1 MNILNI
7 QYNIFSVHA
16 PGPMTFL
23 FILEIF
29 FFNGSFHFTAPLR
42 IRCRV
47 FPYISCFP
55 TWRASLLIFPY
66 QKRHFSS
73 LLNLPA
79 SLVAQSVKNPPAMQE
94 MQVRSLSQEDLLE
107 KEMATHSSILAWE
120 SPWTEETGR
129 LQFVGLARVEHDWV
143 TKQLPPR
150 INLHGH

>member
-29 FFNGSFHFTAPLR
+29 FFSNGSFHFTAPLR

-47 FPYISCFP
+47 FPYSSCFP

-66 QKRHFSS
+66 QKRHESTSIPCSS
-73 LLNLPA
+73 VGEESTCNAGDAGSIPE
-79 SLVAQSVKNPPAMQE
+79 SRRSPREGNGNPLKYSCLGKSMDRRYWEAT
-94 MQVRSLSQEDLLE
+94 VRGTRKS
-107 KEMATHSSILAWE
+107 
-120 SPWTEETGR
+120 
-129 LQFVGLARVEHDWV
+129 
-143 TKQLPPR
+143 
-150 INLHGH
+150 